1 MKKQEN
7 SSPSSSSIVLESRFE
22 EASNDEFENPN
33 DDEEFEKELENVGR
47 SLTNDDT
54 AEKRRRLRRTKTLR
68 EDRATTENLLDRT
81 GHVMPY
87 ICFEKLEQVVAQNP
101 EIFDKFIAELLELA
115 KAKNND
121 TTTKL

>member
-22 EASNDEFENPN
+22 EATNDELENPV
-33 DDEEFEKELENVGR
+33 DDEDFEKELENVGR

-87 ICFEKLEQVVAQNP
+87 ICFEKLEQVVAENP
-101 EIFDKFIAELLELA
+101 EIFDKFIAELLELT

>member
-7 SSPSSSSIVLESRFE
+7 SSPSSSSIVQESRFE
-22 EASNDEFENPN
+22 EATNDEIENPN
-33 DDEEFEKELENVGR
+33 DDEDFEKELENVGR

-101 EIFDKFIAELLELA
+101 EIFDKFIAELLELT

>member
-22 EASNDEFENPN
+22 EATNDEIENPN
-33 DDEEFEKELENVGR
+33 DDEDFEKELENVGR

-101 EIFDKFIAELLELA
+101 EIFDKFIAELLELT

>member
-22 EASNDEFENPN
+22 EATNDEFENPV
-33 DDEEFEKELENVGR
+33 DDEDFEKEIENVGR

-87 ICFEKLEQVVAQNP
+87 ICFEKLEQVVAENP
-101 EIFDKFIAELLELA
+101 EIFDKFIAELLELT

>member
-22 EASNDEFENPN
+22 EATNDEFENPN
-33 DDEEFEKELENVGR
+33 DDEDFEKELENVGR

-101 EIFDKFIAELLELA
+101 EIFDKFIAELLELT

>member
-22 EASNDEFENPN
+22 EATNEEFENPV
-33 DDEEFEKELENVGR
+33 DDEDFEKELENVGR

-101 EIFDKFIAELLELA
+101 EIFDKFIAELLELT